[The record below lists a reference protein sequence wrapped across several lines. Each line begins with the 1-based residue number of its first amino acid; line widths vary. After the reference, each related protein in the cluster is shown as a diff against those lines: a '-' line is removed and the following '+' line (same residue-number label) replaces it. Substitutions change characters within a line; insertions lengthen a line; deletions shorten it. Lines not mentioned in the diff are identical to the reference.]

1 MNIKGNVIDYD
12 TDMKNLADIAPLV
25 DDDIIQ
31 KFKNKYAKTEG
42 HFSTHTA
49 NITNGLS
56 HVTIYG
62 VSDCG
67 RKRRIITGKVNNND
81 CELVSHTNA
90 STAEEM

>member
-1 MNIKGNVIDYD
+1 MNINGNNIDYD
-12 TDMKNLADIAPLV
+12 TDINNLADIAPLV
-25 DDDIIQ
+25 DDNIIQ

-56 HVTIYG
+56 HVTING